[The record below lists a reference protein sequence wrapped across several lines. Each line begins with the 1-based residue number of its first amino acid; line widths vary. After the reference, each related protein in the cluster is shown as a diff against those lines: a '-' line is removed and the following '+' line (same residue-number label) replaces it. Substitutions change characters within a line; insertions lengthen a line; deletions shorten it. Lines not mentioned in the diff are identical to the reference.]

1 MDMFLCIILLNNT
14 KETSEYTMTNK
25 LSRQM
30 TAYLLKNNI
39 VSADETDIYRYCIA
53 YILDTLF
60 YIFFV
65 LIFSIVLDLVPIGLI
80 FLLVMLPTRH
90 LAGGAHAKTEFLCML
105 LSYGAAFI
113 IIIITPKL
121 SPVFSDRQPVI
132 YALISLL
139 VFIMAPVDTPN
150 KRLPDAVKKQMQKK
164 LLIYL
169 IVLSLLFVLCY
180 YKKNSLY
187 CTVINLSLTLTAA
200 SQLTGILINWHTKG
214 SDVNDTKCCNM

>member
-1 MDMFLCIILLNNT
+1 
-14 KETSEYTMTNK
+14 MTNK
-25 LSRQM
+25 LSILI

-39 VSADETDIYRYCIA
+39 VAADETDIYRYCIA
-53 YILDTLF
+53 YIFDTLF

-65 LIFSIVLDLVPIGLI
+65 LIFSIVVDLAPIGLI
-80 FLLVMLPTRH
+80 FLLIMLPTRH

-105 LSYGAAFI
+105 LSYGTAFI
-113 IIIITPKL
+113 IIVITPKL
-121 SPVFSDRQPVI
+121 SPMFSDRQHAI
-132 YALISLL
+132 YIAMSLL

-150 KRLPDAVKKQMQKK
+150 KRLSDAVKKQMQKK

-187 CTVINLSLTLTAA
+187 CTVINLSLALIAA
-200 SQLTGILINWHTKG
+200 SQLTGILINRHIKG
-214 SDVNDTKCCNM
+214 SDVNDTECCNM

>member
-1 MDMFLCIILLNNT
+1 
-14 KETSEYTMTNK
+14 MTNK
-25 LSRQM
+25 LSSFM
-30 TAYLLKNNI
+30 STYLFENNLI
-39 VSADETDIYRYCIA
+39 SADELKIYRYCIA
-53 YILDTLF
+53 YALDTLF
-60 YIFFV
+60 YVFFV
-65 LIFSIVLDLVPIGLI
+65 LAFSTAVNLVPIGLI
-80 FLLVMLPTRH
+80 FLLIMLPTRH

-105 LSYGAAFI
+105 LSYGTAFI

-121 SPVFSDRQPVI
+121 SPMFSDRQPVI
-132 YALISLL
+132 YAAMSLL

-180 YKKNSLY
+180 CKKNSLY
-187 CTVINLSLTLTAA
+187 CTVINLSLALTAA
-200 SQLTGILINWHTKG
+200 SQLTGILINRHTKG